1 MITKLEFWVI
11 KQIEIIDIT
20 DKNAG
25 KRRIYNRF
33 VGSILYYTKDFDQS
47 LLCHG
52 ILSIQGEH
60 GWEKRKISHFC
71 QSPHISKREI
81 FCPRILKMIFTIIY
95 YIHISDFVNYN
106 LIFRRLEK

>member
-1 MITKLEFWVI
+1 MFEFWAI
-11 KQIEIIDIT
+11 KKIEITDIS
-20 DKNAG
+20 DIINKNAG

-60 GWEKRKISHFC
+60 GWEK
-71 QSPHISKREI
+71 
-81 FCPRILKMIFTIIY
+81 
-95 YIHISDFVNYN
+95 
-106 LIFRRLEK
+106 